1 MPPMRPH
8 RQPSARTVLFAML
21 VSAAALVTEAFFPAP
36 TAPTAPHLAH
46 AQSPPPTRY
55 LDLAFDRVTR
65 TNDIVYG
72 TAVDKPTGRPVD
84 LKLDIY
90 EPAGDT
96 VPARPVFVFLFG
108 GGFTSGT
115 KELEPRVYCE
125 QMARR
130 GYVAVAIS
138 YRLNQGD
145 IARDGI
151 PAAVADA
158 RQAVRWLRSNAA
170 TYRLDADR
178 IVIGGSS
185 AGAITSL
192 FLAYTDV
199 ERPAGG
205 GSDDASE
212 DASDVALVMDLWG
225 GLYNQVNDLEAGEP
239 PLAIVHGTADTI
251 VPYGEATKLRDRAE
265 AVGVPYAFHPLEGK
279 GHAPY
284 MPAELMTTLAPF
296 FVEQLWPDGSEGM
309 PDLTAT
315 DRLHVSHRFM
325 TLGRTDD
332 ASINVQH
339 AHDAW
344 HGTANFKVD
353 AWQWRFVLEA
363 SEAVTISHEAMATF
377 LDELAD
383 TPLAATLPLP
393 TATAMPDVYA
403 TFAFDLATGD
413 DAIVGFT
420 SHTSTFFRRRNKPYI
435 VALDGRTWMTDGD
448 EPDRAL
454 AAIYDALGFDTLDRL
469 IRKAKLGP
477 TAVPS
482 PQPTATATP
491 LPMPAPRSRVWL
503 PVARR

>member
-1 MPPMRPH
+1 MRPH
-8 RQPSARTVLFAML
+8 RQPSARTILFATL
-21 VSAAALVTEAFFPAP
+21 VSAAALVTAAFFTAP
-36 TAPTAPHLAH
+36 TAPTAPRLAH

-170 TYRLDADR
+170 TYRLDTDR

-199 ERPAGG
+199 ARPAGG
-205 GSDDASE
+205 GADDAP
-212 DASDVALVMDLWG
+212 AAGSDVALVMDLWG

-239 PLAIVHGTADTI
+239 PLAIVHGTADNI
-251 VPYGEATKLRDRAE
+251 VAFSEATKLRDRAE
-265 AVGVPYAFHPLEGK
+265 AVGVPFAYHPLEGK

-284 MPAELMTTLAPF
+284 MPVELMATLAPF
-296 FVEQLWPDGSEGM
+296 FVEQLWPDGAE
-309 PDLTAT
+309 
-315 DRLHVSHRFM
+315 
-325 TLGRTDD
+325 
-332 ASINVQH
+332 
-339 AHDAW
+339 
-344 HGTANFKVD
+344 
-353 AWQWRFVLEA
+353 
-363 SEAVTISHEAMATF
+363 
-377 LDELAD
+377 
-383 TPLAATLPLP
+383 P
-393 TATAMPDVYA
+393 TAT
-403 TFAFDLATGD
+403 TQ
-413 DAIVGFT
+413 
-420 SHTSTFFRRRNKPYI
+420 
-435 VALDGRTWMTDGD
+435 
-448 EPDRAL
+448 
-454 AAIYDALGFDTLDRL
+454 
-469 IRKAKLGP
+469 
-477 TAVPS
+477 VPS
-482 PQPTATATP
+482 ATHVPTATRTASATEQVRFSVLLP
-491 LPMPAPRSRVWL
+491 LL
-503 PVARR
+503 RRD

>member
-1 MPPMRPH
+1 MPAN
-8 RQPSARTVLFAML
+8 ARSLAPARIAGV
-21 VSAAALVTEAFFPAP
+21 AALAALPFLATHALPA
-36 TAPTAPHLAH
+36 APPPAH
-46 AQSPPPTRY
+46 AQPAPPTRY
-55 LDLAFDRVTR
+55 VDLAFDRVTR
-65 TNDIVYG
+65 TNDLTYA
-72 TAVDKPTGRPVD
+72 TAIDKPTGRPVD

-90 EPAGDT
+90 EPAGDSS
-96 VPARPVFVFLFG
+96 PARPVFVFLFG
-108 GGFTSGT
+108 GGFVSGN
-115 KELEPRVYCE
+115 KELEPRVYAE

-130 GYVAVAIS
+130 GYVSVAIS

-170 TYRLDADR
+170 TYRLDTDR

-199 ERPAGG
+199 ARPAGG
-205 GSDDASE
+205 GADDASDDGSE
-212 DASDVALVMDLWG
+212 VALVMDLWG

-239 PLAIVHGTADTI
+239 PLAIVHGTADNI
-251 VPYGEATKLRDRAE
+251 VPFGEATKLRDRAE
-265 AVGVPYAFHPLEGK
+265 AVGVPFAYHPLEGK

-284 MPAELMTTLAPF
+284 MPIELMTTLAPF
-296 FVEQLWPDGSEGM
+296 FAEQLWPAGVERM
-309 PDLTAT
+309 PDLAAT

-332 ASINVQH
+332 ASINVQR
-339 AHDAW
+339 APDAW

-363 SEAVTISHEAMATF
+363 SEAVTISHQAMATF

-383 TPLAATLPLP
+383 TPLEASLPLP
-393 TATAMPDVYA
+393 TATAMPDVYS

-420 SHTSTFFRRRNKPYI
+420 SHTSTFFRRRNKPYF

-469 IRKAKLGP
+469 IREAELGP

-482 PQPTATATP
+482 PQPHGTATP
-491 LPMPAPRSRVWL
+491 LPKPAPRSRVWL
-503 PVARR
+503 PVAMR